1 MKRIICLIISL
12 CLILGSFSFAFAE
25 AWTTT
30 DVYYL
35 RQDVAAVKNE
45 LLALGR
51 AFYGSLGTMYNS
63 VSEMMSWLSPQG
75 NFGTGGTISGL
86 TMYEILDYIAWNID
100 TDWNSEFAQLN
111 TLPSVVSNLSTLITA
126 TSNITSQ
133 YAYHQ
138 PIPSNTIVMNGH
150 YSLFDVDP
158 QITTSSK
165 RDGRYVVYR
174 PTSTGGYSQQTFMWQ
189 QGSPIG
195 NVALLLKEQMNAN
208 ALAYTYRWNA
218 DLKHYNDNLTTWDS
232 QGNTLTQVAFTPESA
247 IQGLYRYLA
256 FTQRDVAR
264 LAYAYASDEELEA
277 REQAKANQE
286 QIFDDFIDPSGDGS
300 VSTTDLGDMA
310 GISSGIKD
318 NLDTGV
324 SAGGIFDVFTGSHS
338 DEWFSQ
344 ATYNELMGIRSTR
357 DVKSSGSDYSTPLLD
372 QQMNDLLSLFGGDL
386 VD

>member
-1 MKRIICLIISL
+1 M
-12 CLILGSFSFAFAE
+12 ILGSFSFAFAE

-86 TMYEILDYIAWNID
+86 TLYEILDYIAWNID

-111 TLPSVVSNLSTLITA
+111 SLPSI
-126 TSNITSQ
+126 Q
-133 YAYHQ
+133 
-138 PIPSNTIVMNGH
+138 SNTGSINQALTNFYYSYGSGQMSSSEAAHNAH
-150 YSLFDVDP
+150 ASLFTYDSNTGKYKLVYSVP
-158 QITTSSK
+158 YMNNSGTVNNISTSWAYGTPLGNFIWMFK
-165 RDGRYVVYR
+165 QYMQGYVNQSSYR
-174 PTSTGGYSQQTFMWQ
+174 N
-189 QGSPIG
+189 I
-195 NVALLLKEQMNAN
+195 
-208 ALAYTYRWNA
+208 A

-277 REQAKANQE
+277 REKAKANQE

-300 VSTTDLGDMA
+300 VSTNDLGDMA

-324 SAGGIFDVFTGSHS
+324 SAGGIFDVFTGNHS

-344 ATYNELMGIRSTR
+344 ATYNELMGIRVTR
-357 DVKSSGSDYSTPLLD
+357 DIKSFGSDYSTPLLD

>member
-25 AWTTT
+25 AWTNT

-35 RQDVAAVKNE
+35 RQDVADVKNE

-111 TLPSVVSNLSTLITA
+111 ALPSIQSSISSVNQALSNYYYMLNSMTPEEIRRNSHFSLINASGDWSMLYLPNSGGIST
-126 TSNITSQ
+126 
-133 YAYHQ
+133 
-138 PIPSNTIVMNGH
+138 
-150 YSLFDVDP
+150 
-158 QITTSSK
+158 
-165 RDGRYVVYR
+165 
-174 PTSTGGYSQQTFMWQ
+174 
-189 QGSPIG
+189 
-195 NVALLLKEQMNAN
+195 
-208 ALAYTYRWNA
+208 YTYSWTRGTPLGNLALMFKNFNNSFVYGFNNRWNA
-218 DLKHYNDNLTTWDS
+218 DLLHYNDNLTTWDS
-232 QGNTLTQVAFTPESA
+232 QGNTLTQVAFTPQSA

-324 SAGGIFDVFTGSHS
+324 SAGGIFDVFTGNHS

-372 QQMNDLLSLFGGDL
+372 QQMNDLLSLFGGDV

>member
-25 AWTTT
+25 AWTSN

-86 TMYEILDYIAWNID
+86 TLYEILDYIAWNID

-111 TLPSVVSNLSTLITA
+111 TLPSVASYLSNLQNSLSNVNYNNVIAGLNA
-126 TSNITSQ
+126 TWSKAYSHRNLFRNLYGYTSVLDSGQ
-133 YAYHQ
+133 YRMPYFADGGV
-138 PIPSNTIVMNGH
+138 I
-150 YSLFDVDP
+150 
-158 QITTSSK
+158 SS
-165 RDGRYVVYR
+165 DGYYWNYG
-174 PTSTGGYSQQTFMWQ
+174 T
-189 QGSPIG
+189 PIG
-195 NVALLLKEQMNAN
+195 NVALMLQQSMFNDAMV
-208 ALAYTYRWNA
+208 YQYRWNA

-300 VSTTDLGDMA
+300 VSTNDLGDMA

-324 SAGGIFDVFTGSHS
+324 SAGGIFDVFTGNHS

-344 ATYNELMGIRSTR
+344 ATYNELMGIRATR
-357 DVKSSGSDYSTPLLD
+357 DIKSSGYDYSTPLLD

>member
-12 CLILGSFSFAFAE
+12 CLILGSFSFVFAE

-30 DVYYL
+30 DVYYV
-35 RQDVAAVKNE
+35 RTNVAD
-45 LLALGR
+45 LLNATQNIYRVVNYALTYMVSDINSPNSSILNM
-51 AFYGSLGTMYNS
+51 YGMLQLIAT
-63 VSEMMSWLSPQG
+63 EMADYV
-75 NFGTGGTISGL
+75 TGWQP
-86 TMYEILDYIAWNID
+86 M
-100 TDWNSEFAQLN
+100 
-111 TLPSVVSNLSTLITA
+111 V
-126 TSNITSQ
+126 TSIFQTE
-133 YAYHQ
+133 
-138 PIPSNTIVMNGH
+138 SNTSSIIN
-150 YSLFDVDP
+150 
-158 QITTSSK
+158 TTSSIVSNTNLSNNK
-165 RDGRYVVYR
+165 LEDLRQALTNYAYE
-174 PTSTGGYSQQTFMWQ
+174 TGFTGLAPNNNAHANFVNSNWMYSVAKVNGSGIVGNSSYNWV
-189 QGSPIG
+189 QGTPLG
-195 NVALLLKEQMNAN
+195 NIAYILESFNRNFVNAYN
-208 ALAYTYRWNA
+208 YEWLASLT
-218 DLKHYNDNLTTWDS
+218 HYNDNLTTWDS

-300 VSTTDLGDMA
+300 VSTTDIGDMA

-324 SAGGIFDVFTGSHS
+324 SAGGIFDVFTGNHS

-344 ATYNELMGIRSTR
+344 TTYNELMGIRSTR
-357 DVKSSGSDYSTPLLD
+357 DIKSSGTDYSTPLLD
-372 QQMNDLLSLFGGDL
+372 QQMNDLLSLFGGDV

>member
-1 MKRIICLIISL
+1 MKRIISLIISL

-30 DVYYL
+30 DVSYL

-86 TMYEILDYIAWNID
+86 TLYEILDYIAWNID

-111 TLPSVVSNLSTLITA
+111 TLPSVASYLNNINDVLINKFYGVSANTGFSNSDAMKFAHRLFLHKSTNDNNLWSGMYGIDYVQ
-126 TSNITSQ
+126 SNGVAGIDNIFWQ
-133 YAYHQ
+133 Y
-138 PIPSNTIVMNGH
+138 
-150 YSLFDVDP
+150 
-158 QITTSSK
+158 
-165 RDGRYVVYR
+165 
-174 PTSTGGYSQQTFMWQ
+174 
-189 QGSPIG
+189 GSPLG
-195 NVALLLKEQMNAN
+195 NIALLLQYLNQSVSRS
-208 ALAYTYRWNA
+208 YQYRWAA
-218 DLKHYNDNLTTWDS
+218 DLTHYNDNLTTWDS

-318 NLDTGV
+318 NLETGV
-324 SAGGIFDVFTGSHS
+324 SAGGIFDVFTGNHS

-344 ATYNELMGIRSTR
+344 ATYNELMGIRSNR
-357 DVKSSGSDYSTPLLD
+357 DIKSSRSDYSTPLLD

>member
-1 MKRIICLIISL
+1 M
-12 CLILGSFSFAFAE
+12 ILGSFSFAFAE

-63 VSEMMSWLSPQG
+63 VSEMMSWMSPQG

-111 TLPSVVSNLSTLITA
+111 TLPSIASYLNELEIGLTNYYASAINQTTWNWRTWRTNAHQYLSSTA
-126 TSNITSQ
+126 AGSVNVDSQ
-133 YAYHQ
+133 YLV
-138 PIPSNTIVMNGH
+138 PIVTGLGSFTN
-150 YSLFDVDP
+150 F
-158 QITTSSK
+158 TS
-165 RDGRYVVYR
+165 RWDY
-174 PTSTGGYSQQTFMWQ
+174 
-189 QGSPIG
+189 GSPIG
-195 NVALLLKEQMNAN
+195 NIALMLQKHMNNDVTKYQFLSN
-208 ALAYTYRWNA
+208 AS
-218 DLKHYNDNLTTWDS
+218 LKHYGDNLTTWDS

-324 SAGGIFDVFTGSHS
+324 SAGGIFDVFTGNHS

-372 QQMNDLLSLFGGDL
+372 QQMNDLLSLFGGDV